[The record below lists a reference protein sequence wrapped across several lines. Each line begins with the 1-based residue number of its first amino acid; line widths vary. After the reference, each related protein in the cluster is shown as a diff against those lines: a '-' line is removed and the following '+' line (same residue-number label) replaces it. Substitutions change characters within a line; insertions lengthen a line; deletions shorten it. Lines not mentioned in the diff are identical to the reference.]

1 MSVNEASRI
10 VIDDSRVSLK
20 IVVSL
25 TDSSRG
31 IIYDHM
37 FIAQAAVQDWTFNL
51 KLGRFA
57 P

>member
-37 FIAQAAVQDWTFNL
+37 FIVQATVKGL
-51 KLGRFA
+51 ML
-57 P
+57 